1 MIIKL
6 EDITTSEELQKI
18 EERMLVTIAKKCPVE
33 LYWKVRDGKDFAPT
47 YQVPAGNEYFFN
59 FLILAAVQELK
70 RKRGQ
75 DVEERY

>member
-1 MIIKL
+1 MIINL
-6 EDITTSEELQKI
+6 EDLISSEELQHI
-18 EERMLVTIAKKCPVE
+18 EERMLITITKKRPIE
-33 LYWKVRDGKDFAPT
+33 LYWKERDGKDLIPR

-75 DVEERY
+75 DVEHNY